1 MIALYVLTLLL
12 SGAIVA
18 DYIRIRKQNTKLRR
32 NVAVLSEYVAKH
44 YGLDYTYWL
53 INKEEDE

>member
-1 MIALYVLTLLL
+1 MEVLLL
-12 SGAIVA
+12 LWLLFTGAIFA

-32 NVAVLSEYVAKH
+32 KVAVLSEYVARH

>member
-1 MIALYVLTLLL
+1 MTVLYVLALLL
-12 SGAIVA
+12 SGAIIS

-32 NVAVLSEYVAKH
+32 NVAVLSEYVVKH

-53 INKEEDE
+53 MNKEEDE